1 MGPERRI
8 AAWDAPGAPPSGPAC
23 QGNVTGRGEEGREQ
37 ARRAPGA
44 SLSIPACQGNVTV
57 GGEEGREQARRG
69 CRQPLRGGWCRG
81 RGAGNPS
88 LPSELAQLGHGDG
101 PWRRACPPERG
112 RPGEASGGSAV
123 RASAVGFFFFV
134 AVGRWQIEKKKERLR
149 VLWSFIFLILS
160 SREVIFNKYV

>member
-123 RASAVGFFFFV
+123 RASAVGFFFRGCGKM
-134 AVGRWQIEKKKERLR
+134 ANREKKGKTTSTMVIYFFNSFLER
-149 VLWSFIFLILS
+149 SYF
-160 SREVIFNKYV
+160 